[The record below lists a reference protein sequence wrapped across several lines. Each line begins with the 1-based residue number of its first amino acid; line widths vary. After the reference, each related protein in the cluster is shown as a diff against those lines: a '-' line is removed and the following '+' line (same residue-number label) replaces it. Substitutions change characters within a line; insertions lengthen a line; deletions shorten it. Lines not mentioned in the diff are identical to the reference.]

1 MAEPIEMLQGATLV
15 ATCWQEVTNLFF
27 PSTGRLLVTVMQ
39 DTTITDKIQW
49 KPEISNKTWL
59 CIKREQNNQIQ

>member
-39 DTTITDKIQW
+39 DTTITDKIRM
-49 KPEISNKTWL
+49 KTG
-59 CIKREQNNQIQ
+59 NF